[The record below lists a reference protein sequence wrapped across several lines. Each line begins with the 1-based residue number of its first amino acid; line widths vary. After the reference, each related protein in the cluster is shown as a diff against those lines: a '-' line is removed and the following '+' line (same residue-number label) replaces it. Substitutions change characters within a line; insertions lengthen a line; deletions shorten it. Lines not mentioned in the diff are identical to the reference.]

1 MYIFICWTDTKS
13 TGRTGQTQHVRN
25 ICLYL
30 LERYKNESKNWS
42 DTAFSKFILF
52 VRQIQNQLEEL
63 VRPGGAGGG
72 PGAGS
77 H

>member
-1 MYIFICWTDTKS
+1 LVGQIITKS

-30 LERYKNESKNWS
+30 LDRYKNESKDWS
-42 DTAFSKFILF
+42 DTAFSKFVLF